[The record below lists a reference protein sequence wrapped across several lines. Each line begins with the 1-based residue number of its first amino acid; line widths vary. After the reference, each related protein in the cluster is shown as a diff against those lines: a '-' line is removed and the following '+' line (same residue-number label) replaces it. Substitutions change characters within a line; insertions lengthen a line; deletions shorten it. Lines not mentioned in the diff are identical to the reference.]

1 MVAYPNQTPTLGNLN
16 FEDIKESL
24 KSYLKNQDSL
34 RDFNFEGSVMQTILN
49 ALAYNTYYYAFYANM
64 VSNETFLDSAQ
75 RIDSIV
81 SLTKPLGYFVPLK
94 SSAKAVINVFGLVDD
109 IPEFAHFYGIN
120 SDGII
125 YSFYTIASY
134 QAVDSDALNVE
145 VYEGKR
151 IYKDLNVS
159 NRFDS
164 IKQRFF
170 INDPDIDV
178 RTLKVKIQLDGLNVP
193 TNSKDPWVLADTLG
207 NTTTANQNVYYL
219 ERGNNGVYVLFGKEN
234 SLGNSINDGSDQIF
248 VDYLASSGSQANDIV
263 AFSFVAPTEI
273 AGNLTIGLAK
283 KSAGGLDEP
292 DIDYVKF
299 VAPRSFGSQNRA
311 VTKDD
316 IKAIVAPFFTSSSE
330 FNVFGGDEVFPRM
343 YGRVFFTADLDPG
356 VDGDLQKIQQI
367 YDLLRTKCVVTVI
380 PEFTTPKNRS
390 VENDV
395 TYRLASTRSY
405 TQGEQQAIRN
415 GIKTIL
421 NNNFDSDGE
430 YNFYFNATD
439 AITQIN
445 NVYPEVIIEPSDFTF
460 SYSETFTE
468 DGPILVN
475 VENELDIPLYTDYE
489 ITGEFKNKLNQTIKL
504 VAYVQA
510 GQNQFEF
517 INLKT
522 LVKQTS
528 GNFLVSTDINGRVN
542 IKRGVIEIYD
552 ARLSGSPVTISVM
565 FKNSYFVSNVNNKF
579 RFRTSSVELK

>member
-125 YSFYTIASY
+125 YSFYTIGSY

-193 TNSKDPWVLADTLG
+193 TNS
-207 NTTTANQNVYYL
+207 
-219 ERGNNGVYVLFGKEN
+219 
-234 SLGNSINDGSDQIF
+234 
-248 VDYLASSGSQANDIV
+248 
-263 AFSFVAPTEI
+263 
-273 AGNLTIGLAK
+273 
-283 KSAGGLDEP
+283 
-292 DIDYVKF
+292 
-299 VAPRSFGSQNRA
+299 
-311 VTKDD
+311 
-316 IKAIVAPFFTSSSE
+316 
-330 FNVFGGDEVFPRM
+330 
-343 YGRVFFTADLDPG
+343 
-356 VDGDLQKIQQI
+356 
-367 YDLLRTKCVVTVI
+367 
-380 PEFTTPKNRS
+380 
-390 VENDV
+390 
-395 TYRLASTRSY
+395 
-405 TQGEQQAIRN
+405 
-415 GIKTIL
+415 
-421 NNNFDSDGE
+421 
-430 YNFYFNATD
+430 
-439 AITQIN
+439 
-445 NVYPEVIIEPSDFTF
+445 
-460 SYSETFTE
+460 
-468 DGPILVN
+468 
-475 VENELDIPLYTDYE
+475 
-489 ITGEFKNKLNQTIKL
+489 
-504 VAYVQA
+504 
-510 GQNQFEF
+510 
-517 INLKT
+517 
-522 LVKQTS
+522 
-528 GNFLVSTDINGRVN
+528 
-542 IKRGVIEIYD
+542 
-552 ARLSGSPVTISVM
+552 
-565 FKNSYFVSNVNNKF
+565 
-579 RFRTSSVELK
+579 